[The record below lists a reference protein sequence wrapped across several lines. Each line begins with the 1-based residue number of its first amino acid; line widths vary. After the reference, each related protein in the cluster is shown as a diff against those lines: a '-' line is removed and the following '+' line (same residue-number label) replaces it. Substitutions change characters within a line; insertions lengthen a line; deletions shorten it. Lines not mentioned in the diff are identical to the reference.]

1 MFEQARITWVEEY
14 NFMNKL
20 ASRFNSQ
27 TTRWFSVGLALLL
40 TAAGPALYAATAPAA
55 TSNSDLDLARHLENA
70 FEKVADQTS
79 PSVVVITSHRK
90 AGGAEESAEGEDGD
104 NSQQFQG
111 TPFEF
116 FFKPVPQGRPH
127 DVDSQGSGVI
137 LRRDGYIL
145 TNLHVVDGADSITVR
160 LKDGTEYKDAKL
172 IGSDE
177 RTDIAVIKVD
187 AKDLPAAKIA
197 NSDEIKVGQ
206 WAIAIGAPY
215 ELEYSF
221 TVGFVSAKGRPPMGD
236 PGIVATIDYIQTDA
250 AINPGNSGG
259 PLCDI
264 EGRVIGINTLIRG
277 LNRGI
282 GFAIPINVA
291 MDSAEKLIKDG
302 KVTRP
307 WIGIGIHALADDK
320 DLAELAK
327 PLKDGVVVEDIHA
340 GTPAAKSTLKPAD
353 IIVAVDGTP
362 VKTPRDLQR
371 QILHKEVGQKVMLDV
386 VRGTNAIQVAL
397 QTGEMPNAVQ
407 FASHE
412 HSHKQPK
419 TESAYGLTVQTLTK
433 ELAERL
439 KLDDTE
445 GVVVVDVADGSAAQ
459 QKGLQHGDVITEI
472 DRAPVHSVENFTAA
486 MEKVAPEKGVLLY
499 VQRGGTSTFV
509 VLKDLKDSK

>member
-1 MFEQARITWVEEY
+1 MGRVED
-14 NFMNKL
+14 NVMNKL
-20 ASRFNSQ
+20 ASQFKHSHTARCL
-27 TTRWFSVGLALLL
+27 TIGLAVFL
-40 TAAGPALYAATAPAA
+40 TAAGPPLYAASAPTA
-55 TSNSDLDLARHLENA
+55 TSKSDLDLARHLENA
-70 FEKVADQTS
+70 FESVADQTS
-79 PSVVVITSHRK
+79 PSVVVITSQRK
-90 AGGAEESAEGEDGD
+90 ASDAVESPEGDEGENG
-104 NSQQFQG
+104 QQFQG

-116 FFKPVPQGRPH
+116 FFRHVPQGHFHEPI
-127 DVDSQGSGVI
+127 DSQGSGII
-137 LRRDGYIL
+137 LRKDGYIL
-145 TNLHVVDGADSITVR
+145 TNLHVVDGADTITVR

-172 IGSDE
+172 IGSDD

-197 NSDEIKVGQ
+197 NSDDVKVGQ

-215 ELEYSF
+215 ELDYSF

-291 MDSAEKLIKDG
+291 MDSADKLIKDG

-307 WIGIGIHALADDK
+307 WIGIGIDALADDK
-320 DLAELAK
+320 EMTELVK
-327 PLKDGVVVEDIHA
+327 PLKDGVIVKEIHA
-340 GTPAAKSTLKPAD
+340 GTPAAKSNLRPAD
-353 IIVAVDGTP
+353 IIVAIDGTP

-386 VRGTNAIQVAL
+386 MRGGKSIQVAL
-397 QTGEMPNAVQ
+397 QTGEMPNVVQ
-407 FASHE
+407 FAAHE
-412 HSHKQPK
+412 RAHKQPK
-419 TESAYGLTVQTLTK
+419 SESAYGLTVQTLTK

-439 KLDDTE
+439 KLDDTD
-445 GVVVVDVADGSAAQ
+445 GVVVMDVAEGSAAQ

-472 DRAPVHSVENFTAA
+472 DRTPIHSVEDFTAA
-486 MEKVAPEKGVLLY
+486 MDKVAPDKGVLLY

-509 VLKDLKDSK
+509 VLKDSK

>member
-1 MFEQARITWVEEY
+1 
-14 NFMNKL
+14 MNKL
-20 ASRFNSQ
+20 ASYFSRSQ
-27 TTRWFSVGLALLL
+27 TSRWLTIGLAVLL
-40 TAAGPALYAATAPAA
+40 TAMCPALFAASTPATPS
-55 TSNSDLDLARHLENA
+55 TSNKGDLDLARHLENA
-70 FEKVADQTS
+70 FESVADQTS
-79 PSVVVITSHRK
+79 PSVVVITCQRK
-90 AGGAEESAEGEDGD
+90 VGGAEEQSEGEDGE

-116 FFKPVPQGRPH
+116 FFKHMPQGRSR
-127 DVDSQGSGVI
+127 DVDTQGSGII

-145 TNLHVVDGADSITVR
+145 TNLHVVDGADTITVR
-160 LKDGTEYKDAKL
+160 LKDGTEFKDAKL
-172 IGSDE
+172 IGSDD

-187 AKDLPAAKIA
+187 AKDLAAAKIA
-197 NSDEIKVGQ
+197 NSDDIKVGQ

-215 ELEYSF
+215 ELDYSF

-291 MDSAEKLIKDG
+291 MDSADKLIKDG

-307 WIGIGIHALADDK
+307 WIGIGIDALADDK
-320 DLAELAK
+320 EMSELVK
-327 PLKDGVVVEDIHA
+327 PLKDGVIVREIHA
-340 GTPAAKSTLKPAD
+340 DTPAAKSTLRPAD

-362 VKTPRDLQR
+362 VKNPRDLQR

-386 VRGTNAIQVAL
+386 MRGGKAIQVAL
-397 QTGEMPNAVQ
+397 QTGEMPNNVQ
-407 FASHE
+407 FAAHE
-412 HSHKQPK
+412 HAHKQPK
-419 TESAYGLTVQTLTK
+419 TESAYGLTVQTMTK
-433 ELAERL
+433 DLADRL
-439 KLDDTE
+439 KVDSAD
-445 GVVVVDVADGSAAQ
+445 GVVVMDVADGSAAQ

-472 DRAPVHSVENFTAA
+472 DRVPVHSVEDFTAA
-486 MEKVAPEKGVLLY
+486 MEKISPDKGVLLN

-509 VLKDLKDSK
+509 VLKDSKDSK

>member
-1 MFEQARITWVEEY
+1 MIFEQALLNGVEKH
-14 NFMNKL
+14 NDMNKS
-20 ASRFNSQ
+20 ASHFASQ
-27 TTRWFSVGLALLL
+27 TTRSITIGLALFL
-40 TAAGPALYAATAPAA
+40 TAACPSLYAGATPAA
-55 TSNSDLDLARHLENA
+55 SNSDLDLAKHLQNA
-70 FEKVADQTS
+70 FENVADQTS
-79 PSVVVITSHRK
+79 PSVVVITCQRK
-90 AGGAEESAEGEDGD
+90 VSDAVEAPDSDDGD

-116 FFKPVPQGRPH
+116 FFKRMPQGHPRN
-127 DVDSQGSGVI
+127 VDSQGSGI
-137 LRRDGYIL
+137 IMRRDGYIL
-145 TNLHVVDGADSITVR
+145 TNLHVVDGADTITVR

-172 IGSDE
+172 IGSDD

-187 AKDLPAAKIA
+187 AKDLPAAKFA
-197 NSDEIKVGQ
+197 NSDEIRVGQ
-206 WAIAIGAPY
+206 WAIAIGAPF
-215 ELEYSF
+215 ELDYSF

-307 WIGIGIHALADDK
+307 WIGIGIHSLSDDK
-320 DLAELAK
+320 ELAELAK
-327 PLKDGVVVEDIHA
+327 PLKDGVVVEEIHA

-362 VKTPRDLQR
+362 VKNPRDLQR

-386 VRGTNAIQVAL
+386 IRGTKAIQVAL
-397 QTGEMPNAVQ
+397 QTGEMPNTIQ
-407 FASHE
+407 LASHE
-412 HSHKQPK
+412 HLHKQPK
-419 TESAYGLTVQTLTK
+419 AESAFGLTVQTLTK
-433 ELAERL
+433 ELADRM
-439 KLDDTE
+439 KLDDTD
-445 GVVVVDVADGSAAQ
+445 GVVVMDVADGSAAQ
-459 QKGLQHGDVITEI
+459 RRGLQHGDVITEI
-472 DRAPVHSVENFTAA
+472 DRVPIHSVEDFKAA
-486 MEKVAPEKGVLLY
+486 IDKADPDKGSLLY
-499 VQRGGTSTFV
+499 VQRNGTSTFV
-509 VLKDLKDSK
+509 VLKDPK